1 MRTVAA
7 STSNSCADAPHPSPL
22 TPHLSPLTPHSSPL
36 TPHPSPWKALT
47 PAVAKYKDWAS
58 KNQDAAFVA
67 AIEISFDPTP
77 LASGCGLP
85 PPPPARAHPHPPPH
99 PPTCALSRLTSHH
112 PCSIGG
118 VEVTGFGGKIN
129 LNNTLQSRLMLAYET
144 RLPAL
149 RSLLFG

>member
-1 MRTVAA
+1 VRTVAA

-22 TPHLSPLTPHSSPL
+22 PPHLSPLTPHSSPL

-85 PPPPARAHPHPPPH
+85 PPPPRARSPPSTPTPTH
-99 PPTCALSRLTSHH
+99 LRALAADIAPPLQHRRRRGDRLRREDQ
-112 PCSIGG
+112 P
-118 VEVTGFGGKIN
+118 
-129 LNNTLQSRLMLAYET
+129 
-144 RLPAL
+144 
-149 RSLLFG
+149 